1 MLTVNIQQM
10 PAYFAVLHGYFRL
23 SKMLQMNICMQMLA
37 GNSEA
42 LRQLHD
48 K

>member
-1 MLTVNIQQM
+1 M
-10 PAYFAVLHGYFRL
+10 PAYFAILRGYSRL